1 METIRVTAPGKRTAE
16 PVYFEIPRAVSAPL
30 WSARQV
36 DGSMTTCQR
45 LEEGSTDTSTRF
57 VAVLSFEN
65 EATLELV
72 GPATGSLSGIEVL
85 PTIEADGAFRLDT
98 GYLFLEMCRGT
109 GEGRGESKWGL
120 RHFGRSAD
128 GRDLLPSGNN
138 AMGGFYG
145 PFFTPENGLINPP
158 EHCVVDIVPIE
169 VGPVLHRYRM
179 VGIVPDGLLAELHGK
194 RFSID
199 WTFTAG
205 SDFFTR
211 HYQVDDFQTIINGR
225 SITNKIT
232 VGDEFESGQ
241 GSVTFDRFDADQGL
255 VYREGDPYAKLLAEA
270 IDNTVAEEGQ
280 EGLAL
285 FKQALGEGMASAHW
299 DLYWKLFCAHE
310 DYLPVDSLT
319 SRLASLRSKA
329 HRLAD
334 LPSRAWVLSS
344 QAVNVSAVDDE
355 TIFAGPARRTAEYD
369 RASGRCMVW
378 VTSQPSDAFQIVQR
392 PQSGWVNWGTNAENE
407 CPGLPTGTDIKCAFG
422 DFGEDWRD
430 RAAALAASPS
440 ASVSTFN

>member
-1 METIRVTAPGKRTAE
+1 MTPRSTTNSPPSLRTSATSGPVPTERDAPRPGPRSIAAERAREALRRGWQAHLLGDRNGALFQLETLVRGLAGLGEDRQ
-16 PVYFEIPRAVSAPL
+16 AVMLGLSLYAF
-30 WSARQV
+30 
-36 DGSMTTCQR
+36 T
-45 LEEGSTDTSTRF
+45 
-57 VAVLSFEN
+57 VASVGEN
-65 EATLELV
+65 EKAV
-72 GPATGSLSGIEVL
+72 
-85 PTIEADGAFRLDT
+85 EAANTVASIARRLDPA
-98 GYLFLEMCRGT
+98 R
-109 GEGRGESKWGL
+109 
-120 RHFGRSAD
+120 
-128 GRDLLPSGNN
+128 N
-138 AMGGFYG
+138 
-145 PFFTPENGLINPP
+145 TPWAVRNRL
-158 EHCVVDIVPIE
+158 V
-169 VGPVLHRYRM
+169 
-179 VGIVPDGLLAELHGK
+179 
-194 RFSID
+194 
-199 WTFTAG
+199 
-205 SDFFTR
+205 
-211 HYQVDDFQTIINGR
+211 NGR

-255 VYREGDPYAKLLAEA
+255 VYREGDPYAKLLADA
-270 IDNTVAEEGQ
+270 IDDTLAEGGH

-285 FKQALGEGMASAHW
+285 FRQALGEGIASAHW

-310 DYLPVDSLT
+310 DYLPVDSLA

-344 QAVNVSAVDDE
+344 QAVNVSVVDDE
-355 TIFAGPARRTAEYD
+355 TIFAGPALRTAEYE

-430 RAAALAASPS
+430 RAAALAVSPC
-440 ASVSTFN
+440 ASVSACN